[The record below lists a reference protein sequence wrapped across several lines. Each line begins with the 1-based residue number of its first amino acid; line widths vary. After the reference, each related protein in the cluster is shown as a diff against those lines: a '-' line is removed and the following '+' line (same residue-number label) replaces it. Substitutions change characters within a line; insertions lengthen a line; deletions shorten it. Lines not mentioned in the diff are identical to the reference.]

1 MKFFHYDDVNGE
13 ILINDE
19 SIFLTREFEN
29 LMEPNRNK
37 TKDDKTGKK
46 RTLAFKELRYIYL
59 YLDWESPYFQ
69 FAEQDKH
76 KEALTDSGLTEK
88 EFDNVDFREAC
99 KKYQNIQESILEIKM
114 LKAAMRA
121 VEEVIHYFE
130 TMDSSER
137 DPITGKPILKTK
149 DIIAEIKGCK
159 DLITSLRE
167 LEVQVKKGLETES
180 KLRGD
185 AIPGIFD

>member
-13 ILINDE
+13 VLINDE
-19 SIFLTREFEN
+19 SIFLIKEFET
-29 LMEPNRNK
+29 LISSDRNK
-37 TKDDKTGKK
+37 TKEDKTGKK
-46 RTLAFKELRYIYL
+46 KTLAFKELKYIYL
-59 YLDWESPYFQ
+59 FIDWESPYFS

-76 KEALTDSGLTEK
+76 KEALMDSGLTEE
-88 EFDNVDFREAC
+88 EFNNPSFREAC
-99 KKYQNIQESILEIKM
+99 KKYQAIQESILEIKM

-130 TMDSSER
+130 TLDSSER

-159 DLITSLRE
+159 DLIISLRD
-167 LEVQVKKGLETES
+167 LEVQVKKGLEAES
-180 KLRGD
+180 RLRGD
-185 AIPGIFD
+185 TEPGMMD